1 MRMVETFGCVGASG
15 HRFDG
20 GFLGFFFT
28 CGGGLLGDG
37 LVLVGYCLGR
47 GGVFWQKGRGE
58 KSDRPIKLQSKERNS
73 VDDLLVLLV
82 SYPVCSSSLDVVS
95 AAGRSALLD
104 GAYPL
109 LDLSL

>member
-1 MRMVETFGCVGASG
+1 MVGFLVFLYLWGWSTWGRAGACWLLLW
-15 HRFDG
+15 RG
-20 GFLGFFFT
+20 GF
-28 CGGGLLGDG
+28 
-37 LVLVGYCLGR
+37 
-47 GGVFWQKGRGE
+47 FWQKGRGE

>member
-1 MRMVETFGCVGASG
+1 ME
-15 HRFDG
+15 G
-20 GFLGFFFT
+20 GF
-28 CGGGLLGDG
+28 
-37 LVLVGYCLGR
+37 
-47 GGVFWQKGRGE
+47 FWQKRRGE

-95 AAGRSALLD
+95 AAGRSAVLD